1 MSDAGERQDAEHV
14 SRHETA
20 RGRALSALLR
30 PNRTNLIAAL
40 LAVATIVGLG
50 WWVQDRLAHV
60 HVSDAR
66 IAATMV
72 SVSARASGW
81 IRAFPVDEGQRVE
94 RGDLLLVLEDDE
106 AQTLANELEARVA
119 GLEADRRQLQAR
131 REMVDAQTS
140 SRIRGRQSR
149 LEAAR
154 SAVSAAESEFARAEA
169 NWERAAPLLEREVIS
184 RQQWEQERDLYLQ
197 ARSRLESARAEVQA
211 VRSALAELEADRTEL
226 ALIDDQVAALEHRIE
241 EARARLDRQR
251 LELDDH
257 RVLSPTTG
265 VIDETF
271 VDSGEHVSRGQRVLM
286 MHDPD
291 VVWVSANVKE
301 TAIRHLQVGN
311 AARLHV
317 DGLPGRPLHG
327 RLSRI
332 GHAATNQFALLPNPN
347 PSGNFTKITQRIEVR
362 IEIEDPVPDLRPGMM
377 VEVEF
382 DI

>member
-1 MSDAGERQDAEHV
+1 MSESAARQESEPPDRRD
-14 SRHETA
+14 SGQ
-20 RGRALSALLR
+20 GRALAALLR
-30 PNRTNLIAAL
+30 PDRTNLIAAM
-40 LAVATIVGLG
+40 LAVATLVGLG

-66 IAATMV
+66 IAGTMV

-81 IRAFPVDEGQRVE
+81 IEAIPVDEGQDVR

-106 AQTLANELEARVA
+106 ATTLADELEARMA

-140 SRIRGRQSR
+140 SRIQGRRSR

-197 ARSRLESARAEVQA
+197 ARSRLEAARAEVQT

-226 ALIDDQVAALEHRIE
+226 ALIDDQMAALEHRIE

-251 LELDDH
+251 LVLEDH
-257 RVLSPTTG
+257 RVRSPIAG

-271 VDSGEHVSRGQRVLM
+271 VDTGEHVSRGQRVLM
-286 MHDPD
+286 MHDPSD
-291 VVWVSANVKE
+291 VWVSANVKE
-301 TAIRHLQVGN
+301 TSIRHLQVGN
-311 AARLHV
+311 PARLHV
-317 DGLPGRPLHG
+317 DGLPGQALRG

-382 DI
+382 DR

>member
-1 MSDAGERQDAEHV
+1 MA
-14 SRHETA
+14 
-20 RGRALSALLR
+20 ALLR

-40 LAVATIVGLG
+40 LAVATIAGLG
-50 WWVQDRLAHV
+50 WWVQNRLAHV

-81 IRAFPVDEGQRVE
+81 IETFPVDEGQRLE

-106 AQTLANELEARVA
+106 ARTLASELEARGA
-119 GLEADRRQLQAR
+119 GLEADRRQLRAR
-131 REMVDAQTS
+131 RAMVDAQTS
-140 SRIRGRQSR
+140 SRIRAQEAR

-169 NWERAAPLLEREVIS
+169 DWERAAPLLEREVIS
-184 RQQWEQERDLYLQ
+184 RQQWERERDLFLQ
-197 ARSRLESARAEVQA
+197 ARSRLESARAEVRT

-226 ALIDDQVAALEHRIE
+226 ALIDDQMAALEHRVE

-251 LELDDH
+251 LVLDDH
-257 RVLSPTTG
+257 RVRSPIAG

-271 VDSGEHVSRGQRVLM
+271 VDAGEHVSRGQRVLM
-286 MHDPD
+286 MHDPAEI
-291 VVWVSANVKE
+291 WISANVKE

-311 AARLHV
+311 PARLRI
-317 DGLPGRPLHG
+317 DARPGRPLEG

-362 IEIEDPVPDLRPGMM
+362 IEIEDPTPDLRPGMM